1 MSEVDLYEQARRRVN
16 ETPAL
21 DERRDVVLYEEW
33 ANDLEHWEWV
43 TTAEVSE
50 IVAWADAVG
59 DALAANPLLF
69 G

>member
-1 MSEVDLYEQARRRVN
+1 MSEVDLFDRARRRVN
-16 ETPAL
+16 ETPEL
-21 DERRDVVLYEEW
+21 DARRHVILLEEW
-33 ANDLEHWEWV
+33 PNDLDHWEWV

-59 DALAANPLLF
+59 DALAANPELF